1 MMQEM
6 LTLREVLSVLSKSSP
21 YAVSTDRA
29 ETLSLGLDAV
39 KEYLYIKTD
48 IEQDFLKEL
57 TALSS
62 HEKKIIFLCGSSGD
76 GKSEILT
83 KYCHKFSNR
92 AKFHLD
98 ATHSFKPNESAIETL
113 DKVFQEF
120 IAGSKPLVVG
130 INTGMLG
137 NYAEEGAVLEIKES
151 IKAFLDKKPTPNN
164 HTYLD
169 FEDYPK
175 FTLEIDGHTSKFAK
189 DFLQK
194 ITAKISGN
202 ENNLIRQYFDI
213 EMQKQ
218 SPEKMLCANYQL
230 LAREEVQDVIIELLF
245 KARLMKD
252 QFLTARALLDFIFH
266 LLAGPGYL
274 FDNLFKKGD
283 NELTNIIS
291 DFDPSIKRT
300 KKIDKFILSNSL
312 QLPDAEFEDYKT
324 ALTDLGIRR
333 GQNADSYLRLFYV
346 LRNSDYGNQYHKK
359 FINDFDEHLIDNY
372 SEVWHLHTGFDSSI
386 EQKEKLR
393 QFYRHTAITAI
404 HKYNNRN
411 APKLAKGEFFISEH
425 NGFFLASSLELKAD
439 LKAVKNSD
447 ETNTSYFTAYFRVG
461 DKTLPLMVNINLLN
475 LMQRIVAGYRP
486 NKHDKN
492 TVVLLDELVDEIA
505 DIANGENTL
514 YIVGKGEQQYKITNV
529 DDEDFEVSG
538 L

>member
-1 MMQEM
+1 ME
-6 LTLREVLSVLSKSSP
+6 LNYLINFRTALSVMSKSSP
-21 YAVSTDRA
+21 YAVSTERDS
-29 ETLSLGLDAV
+29 TLSTDLDAV
-39 KEYLYIKTD
+39 KNYLYVQTD
-48 IEQDFLKEL
+48 IETDFVNKLKG
-57 TALSS
+57 LSATD
-62 HEKKIIFLCGSSGD
+62 KKIIFLCGSSGD

-83 KYCHKFSNR
+83 KYNKEYKNR
-92 AKFHLD
+92 ADFHLD
-98 ATHSFKPNESAIETL
+98 ATHSFRPSDSAIETL
-113 DKVFQEF
+113 DELFTNFETT
-120 IAGSKPLVVG
+120 AKPLVVG

-137 NYAEEGAVLEIKES
+137 NYAQEGTVKEVTAS
-151 IKAFLDKKPTPNN
+151 IKAFLEKRPTPENYI
-164 HTYLD
+164 YLD

-175 FTLEIDGHTSKFAK
+175 FTLEINGHTSKFAK
-189 DFLQK
+189 DLLQK
-194 ITAKISGN
+194 ITSSDG
-202 ENNLIRQYFDI
+202 NLIRQYFDV

-218 SPEKMLCANYQL
+218 NQDKKLCANYQL
-230 LAREEVQDVIIELLF
+230 LAREEVQDVIIDLLF

-283 NELTNIIS
+283 NELSSIIS

-300 KKIDKFILSNSL
+300 QKIDKFILSNSL
-312 QLPDAEFEDYKT
+312 QLPDADFEDYKT

-333 GQNADSYLRLFYV
+333 GQNAESYLRLFYM
-346 LRNSDYGNQYHKK
+346 LRKSDYGNEYHKQ
-359 FINDFDEHLIDNY
+359 FLSDFDEHLIDNY
-372 SEVWHLHTGFDSSI
+372 SQVWHLHTGFDSSS

-393 QFYRHTAITAI
+393 QFYRQTAITAI

-425 NGFFLASSLELKAD
+425 NGYFLASSLELKAD
-439 LKAVKNSD
+439 VKSIKNSH
-447 ETNTSYFTAYFRVG
+447 ETSTAFFTAYFRVG
-461 DKTLPLMVNINLLN
+461 DKTLSLTVNINLLN

-505 DIANGENTL
+505 DIANSADTL
-514 YIVGKGEQQYKITNV
+514 YIVGKDNKQYKISNV
-529 DDEDFEVSG
+529 DNEDFEVSG

>member
-1 MMQEM
+1 MIDFR
-6 LTLREVLSVLSKSSP
+6 TALSVMSKSSP
-21 YAVSTDRA
+21 YAVSTERNSP
-29 ETLSLGLDAV
+29 LSADLDAV
-39 KEYLYIKTD
+39 KEYLYVQTD
-48 IEQDFLKEL
+48 IETDFVKQL
-57 TALSS
+57 TGLSS
-62 HEKKIIFLCGSSGD
+62 TDKKIIFLCGSSGD

-83 KYCHKFSNR
+83 KYSKDYASR
-92 AKFHLD
+92 ADFHLD
-98 ATHSFKPNESAIETL
+98 ATHSFHPNDSAIETL
-113 DKVFQEF
+113 NKLFTDFEST
-120 IAGSKPLVVG
+120 SKPLVVG

-137 NYAEEGAVLEIKES
+137 NYAEEGAIPEIAES
-151 IKAFLDKKPTPNN
+151 IKAFLEGDKGEIPEN
-164 HTYLD
+164 HSYLD

-189 DFLQK
+189 DLLQK
-194 ITAKISGN
+194 ITATDK
-202 ENNLIRQYFDI
+202 NLIRQHFDV
-213 EMQKQ
+213 ELNKQ
-218 SPEKMLCANYQL
+218 SPDKKLCANYQL

-283 NELTNIIS
+283 NELSNIVS
-291 DFDPSIKRT
+291 EFDPSIKRT
-300 KKIDKFILSNSL
+300 QKIDKFILSNSL
-312 QLPDAEFEDYKT
+312 QLPDAIFEDYKT

-333 GQNADSYLRLFYV
+333 GQNAESYLRLFYM
-346 LRNSDYGNQYHKK
+346 LRKSDYANKYHQQ
-359 FINDFDEHLIDNY
+359 FANDFDEHLIDNY
-372 SEVWHLHTGFDSSI
+372 SEVWHLHTGYDSSP

-393 QFYRHTAITAI
+393 QFYRQTAITAI

-425 NGFFLASSLELKAD
+425 NGYFLASSLELKAD
-439 LKAVKNSD
+439 VKAIKNGY
-447 ETNTSYFTAYFRVG
+447 ETNTSFFTAYFRVG
-461 DKTLPLMVNINLLN
+461 DKTLSLMVNINLLN

-505 DIANGENTL
+505 DIANSSETL
-514 YIVGKGEQQYKITNV
+514 YIVGKGNKQYKITNV

>member
-1 MMQEM
+1 MQES
-6 LTLREVLSVLSKSSP
+6 LSLREVLSVLSKSSP

-29 ETLSLGLDAV
+29 QTVSVALDEV
-39 KEYLYIKTD
+39 KKYLYIKTN
-48 IEQDFLKEL
+48 IEQDFLKQ
-57 TALSS
+57 LSS
-62 HEKKIIFLCGSSGD
+62 LSPNDKKIIFLCGSSGD

-83 KYCHKFSNR
+83 NYCHDFSNR
-92 AKFHLD
+92 ANFHLD

-113 DKVFQEF
+113 DKVFQDFTE
-120 IAGSKPLVVG
+120 GNKPLVVG

-137 NYAEEGAVLEIKES
+137 NYAEEGSLPEIKES
-151 IKAFLDKKPTPNN
+151 IKAFLDKKPTPDN

-175 FTLEIDGHTSKFAK
+175 FTLEIDGHTSQFAK
-189 DFLQK
+189 DLLQK
-194 ITAKISGN
+194 ITANITEN
-202 ENNLIRQYFDI
+202 ENNLIRQYFDV

-218 SPEKMLCANYQL
+218 SPDKRLCANYQL
-230 LAREEVQDVIIELLF
+230 LAREEVQDVIIDLLF

-300 KKIDKFILSNSL
+300 QKIDKFILSNTL
-312 QLPDAEFEDYKT
+312 QLPDPDFENYKA

-346 LRNSDYGNQYHKK
+346 LRKSDYGNEYHKQ
-359 FINDFDEHLIDNY
+359 FANDFDEHLIDNY
-372 SEVWHLHTGFDSSI
+372 SEVWHLHTDFDSSP

-439 LKAVKNSD
+439 LKEVKNND
-447 ETNTSYFTAYFRVG
+447 EANTSYFTAHFRVG
-461 DKTLPLMVNINLLN
+461 DKTLPLKVNINLLN

-505 DIANGENTL
+505 DIANSENTL
-514 YIVGKGEQQYKITNV
+514 YIVGKGQQQYKITNV